1 MGFILQ
7 NLTAVIAIGISLVS
21 LFFSA
26 RIRITSVSYQL
37 EEKKTVFSD
46 KLCTVK
52 FNLSLIEVFAGYISE
67 SASTSD
73 KGREQLNRIEEKIFK
88 LITII
93 DDNYDSLISR
103 FEGVTDSV

>member
-7 NLTAVIAIGISLVS
+7 NLTAVIASGISLVS

-26 RIRITSVSYQL
+26 RIHITSVSHQL

-67 SASTSD
+67 SASTSG
-73 KGREQLNRIEEKIFK
+73 KGREPLAKTFPNQLINCQLNTKPTTLQTKITHY
-88 LITII
+88 LA
-93 DDNYDSLISR
+93 
-103 FEGVTDSV
+103 